1 MKIFVTYSWNSVS
14 NLLLRK
20 TNQRFGP
27 GVRLGCLMLGNIS
40 FKRKIGKNTQLLFT
54 KEEKNHKKARKSKDS
69 VHITG
74 IVSRIVCKLKAR
86 TFKKFE
92 KTKILSKG

>member
-1 MKIFVTYSWNSVS
+1 MS

-40 FKRKIGKNTQLLFT
+40 FKRKIGKIGKNTQLLFT
-54 KEEKNHKKARKSKDS
+54 KEEKNHKKARKRKDS

-74 IVSRIVCKLKAR
+74 IVSRIV
-86 TFKKFE
+86 F
-92 KTKILSKG
+92 G

>member
-1 MKIFVTYSWNSVS
+1 MS

-40 FKRKIGKNTQLLFT
+40 FKRKIGKNTKLLFLKKEKIT
-54 KEEKNHKKARKSKDS
+54 KKQEICQG
-69 VHITG
+69 VG
-74 IVSRIVCKLKAR
+74 L
-86 TFKKFE
+86 
-92 KTKILSKG
+92 G

>member
-1 MKIFVTYSWNSVS
+1 MP

-74 IVSRIVCKLKAR
+74 IVSRIV
-86 TFKKFE
+86 F
-92 KTKILSKG
+92 G

>member
-1 MKIFVTYSWNSVS
+1 MS

-40 FKRKIGKNTQLLFT
+40 FKKKNWEKLGKILNYFLQKRKKIT
-54 KEEKNHKKARKSKDS
+54 KKQGFCSYHWDSLKDS
-69 VHITG
+69 
-74 IVSRIVCKLKAR
+74 LKDSFQA
-86 TFKKFE
+86 
-92 KTKILSKG
+92 